1 MRNLKIIGVG
11 VYLPTQYVKSED
23 LDQKFGL
30 EKGTVEKTTKVK
42 SRYYIENETNSFMA
56 KKAIEDVLEKSK
68 LTINDID
75 CIIDA
80 SGTFEQPIPS
90 GGSLIAKELGIEE
103 ISTID
108 IDNTCIG
115 FITALDL
122 ASCYFVANKYK
133 RIIIVTSEIASVG
146 LDYTHI
152 QSASLFGDGAT
163 ATIVENDQSS
173 YVLGSVFKTYSKG
186 TSYTEIRGGGAK
198 MHPKYYGEGTLKD
211 FSFQMNG
218 EDVYKLT
225 RKYAPKIQNQILE
238 ESKCTLENINCI
250 IPHQAS
256 PTGIDLMSK
265 FLKWE
270 KEDVINIVK
279 EYGNMISSSIPLALH
294 IAINDNKVKRGDN
307 IYFIGTA
314 AGLIIGG
321 LILKY

>member
-1 MRNLKIIGVG
+1 M
-11 VYLPTQYVKSED
+11 
-23 LDQKFGL
+23 
-30 EKGTVEKTTKVK
+30 
-42 SRYYIENETNSFMA
+42 
-56 KKAIEDVLEKSK
+56 
-68 LTINDID
+68 
-75 CIIDA
+75 
-80 SGTFEQPIPS
+80 
-90 GGSLIAKELGIEE
+90 
-103 ISTID
+103 
-108 IDNTCIG
+108 
-115 FITALDL
+115 
-122 ASCYFVANKYK
+122 
-133 RIIIVTSEIASVG
+133 
-146 LDYTHI
+146 
-152 QSASLFGDGAT
+152 
-163 ATIVENDQSS
+163 
-173 YVLGSVFKTYSKG
+173 FKTYSKG
-186 TSYTEIRGGGAK
+186 TSFTEIRGGGAK
-198 MHPKYYGEGTLKD
+198 MHPKYYGEDTLKD

-270 KEDVINIVK
+270 KQDVINIVK

-294 IAINDNKVKRGDN
+294 IAINENKVKRGDN